1 MLWCVVFRATYTRL
15 QISALAQYWERE
27 REGERER
34 GRERERDRERE
45 RETEREGAGEGE
57 GEGEGEG
64 VRTRI
69 GRGGKKGG
77 RENLSRNSR

>member
-27 REGERER
+27 RE
-34 GRERERDRERE
+34 RERE
-45 RETEREGAGEGE
+45 RETERERERDGEKEKEREREGA

>member
-1 MLWCVVFRATYTRL
+1 MVCCVQGYL
-15 QISALAQYWERE
+15 YSASNQRFSTILGERE

-34 GRERERDRERE
+34 DRKRERERRRERE
-45 RETEREGAGEGE
+45 REREREGA

>member
-34 GRERERDRERE
+34 DRKRERERRRERE
-45 RETEREGAGEGE
+45 REREREGA

>member
-1 MLWCVVFRATYTRL
+1 MVCCVQGYL
-15 QISALAQYWERE
+15 YSASNQRFSTILGERE
-27 REGERER
+27 RGR
-34 GRERERDRERE
+34 GRERERDGEKERE
-45 RETEREGAGEGE
+45 REGA

>member
-15 QISALAQYWERE
+15 QINALAQYWERE
-27 REGERER
+27 RE
-34 GRERERDRERE
+34 RERE
-45 RETEREGAGEGE
+45 RETERERERDGEKEKEREREGA

>member
-27 REGERER
+27 RERER
-34 GRERERDRERE
+34 DRKRERERDGEKEKERERE
-45 RETEREGAGEGE
+45 REGA

>member
-27 REGERER
+27 REGERQKE
-34 GRERERDRERE
+34 RERERDGEKEKERERE
-45 RETEREGAGEGE
+45 REGA